1 MFYIVVSSYFFRHN
15 HTPFPIKNSYNS
27 ILEENKIHV
36 NINIFIILFNK
47 KYLTKSN
54 CGCTI
59 FINRKLLLCSVTSP
73 RIALAIL
80 AKQSA
85 GFVLINGIYEIRLKK
100 DVIRD
105 HD

>member
-1 MFYIVVSSYFFRHN
+1 MLLRY
-15 HTPFPIKNSYNS
+15 T
-27 ILEENKIHV
+27 
-36 NINIFIILFNK
+36 
-47 KYLTKSN
+47 TK
-54 CGCTI
+54 
-59 FINRKLLLCSVTSP
+59 
-73 RIALAIL
+73 IALAIL